1 MNLNV
6 LEYLGVIMIFFIVS
20 ITVICLYYA
29 IKDAFDGWKKHH
41 RNKCPFCGAYLYGY
55 QHRHKGAKFDAHYC
69 SRCGRDLNSTE
80 NTFDSD
86 LFLREY
92 KELLWSSNDNREM
105 VKHERDHQR
114 ETTPDEIQ
122 N

>member
-20 ITVICLYYA
+20 ITIVCLYYA
-29 IKDAFDGWKKHH
+29 IKDAFDSWKMRH
-41 RNKCPFCGAYLYGY
+41 RNKCPFCGAYLHGY
-55 QHRHKGAKFDAHYC
+55 QHRHKGTKFDAKYC
-69 SRCGRDLNSTE
+69 SRCGKSLKESNRCQTCAMFDKDCDGVSGFCNSGVFTT
-80 NTFDSD
+80 NSY
-86 LFLREY
+86 R
-92 KELLWSSNDNREM
+92 K
-105 VKHERDHQR
+105 